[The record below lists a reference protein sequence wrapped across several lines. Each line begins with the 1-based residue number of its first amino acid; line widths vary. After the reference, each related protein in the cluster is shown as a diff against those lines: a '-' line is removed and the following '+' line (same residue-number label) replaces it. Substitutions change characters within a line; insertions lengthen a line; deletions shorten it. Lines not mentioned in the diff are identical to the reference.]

1 MIIESKLAIGFW
13 GLVAVVAAIFFL
25 SVYRE
30 SI

>member
-1 MIIESKLAIGFW
+1 MMLESKLAMGFW
-13 GLVAVVAAIFFL
+13 GLVAVIAAIFFL